1 MTRKELETMTYEQR
15 REYIKKLQNE
25 ILAMLGA
32 PVEPE
37 ETETPAAKPK
47 GKRGRRRIQ
56 RFDDLSDDEQIDNL
70 RRLWGGEES

>member
-1 MTRKELETMTYEQR
+1 MTRKKLETMTYEE
-15 REYIKKLQNE
+15 REALIKKLQAE

-37 ETETPAAKPK
+37 EPETPAAKPK

-56 RFDDLSDDEQIDNL
+56 RFDDLSDDAQIDHL
-70 RRLWGGEES
+70 KGLWGGEA